1 MSVLLWLG
9 PVLLPVL
16 AAVLLAARP
25 GPRTSWLLV
34 AAPAPAAVLALLGE
48 ALPALR
54 LDWLLLGVQPGVD
67 DVGRLL
73 LLLTAL
79 VWAAAGAY
87 SRAEVEQH
95 RGYAVLWMLALT
107 GNVGLIVATDVVTF
121 YSAFVVM
128 TFAAY
133 GLVVHTR
140 TDAARRAGRVYVV
153 LAVIGETLLLGALLL
168 AVSEAPGLCLDDVAA
183 TVATSDHRDL
193 LIGLLLAGFGIKAGV
208 IGLHVWLPL
217 AHPAAPFPAS
227 AALSGAMIKAGLVGW
242 VRLLPAGE
250 AALVSWSDVV
260 IVAGVLTAFAGVAL
274 GLTQRD
280 PKVVLAYSSV
290 SQMGFLT
297 VLVGVA
303 LRVPEAA
310 PVALAGAAV
319 YALHHGLAKAA
330 LFLGV
335 GLVRRTASRR
345 THRVLLV
352 GMVLAAAS
360 LAGVPATSGA
370 VAKGW
375 VKHGLELA
383 AVGDA
388 VGLALSLAAA
398 GTTVLMVRLLL
409 LVPGWSAHG
418 TAARPGPGT
427 SGVTPSG
434 TATGT
439 ASGTATGTATGTV
452 TGTATGTAGTSLV
465 PWLLL
470 LAAVVAATAVLPVR
484 VLAAV
489 DAPTGVVVWDATWP
503 VLLGLAL
510 AALARAVAR
519 RRTLP
524 VLPVPAGDLV
534 VTCERGAALLRQG
547 VVSGGTIGARA
558 VRSVAVTTAGPARWA
573 RDRQVLLD
581 RMEAWTT
588 RRSTGAAMAALV
600 TLALLLSLTLP
611 GQ

>member
-260 IVAGVLTAFAGVAL
+260 IVADVLTAFAGVAL

-303 LRVPEAA
+303 LRVPEAV

-360 LAGVPATSGA
+360 LAGLPATSGA

-439 ASGTATGTATGTV
+439 ATGTV
-452 TGTATGTAGTSLV
+452 TGTVTGTAGTSLV

-489 DAPTGVVVWDATWP
+489 DAPTGVVGWDATWP

>member
-227 AALSGAMIKAGLVGW
+227 AALSGSMIKAGLVGW

-250 AALVSWSDVV
+250 AALISWSDVV

-360 LAGVPATSGA
+360 LAGLPATSGA

-439 ASGTATGTATGTV
+439 AS
-452 TGTATGTAGTSLV
+452 GTATGTAGTSLV

>member
-360 LAGVPATSGA
+360 LAGLPATSGA

-439 ASGTATGTATGTV
+439 ATGTV
-452 TGTATGTAGTSLV
+452 TGTAGTSLV

-489 DAPTGVVVWDATWP
+489 DAPTGVVGWDATWP

>member
-1 MSVLLWLG
+1 M
-9 PVLLPVL
+9 
-16 AAVLLAARP
+16 
-25 GPRTSWLLV
+25 
-34 AAPAPAAVLALLGE
+34 
-48 ALPALR
+48 
-54 LDWLLLGVQPGVD
+54 
-67 DVGRLL
+67 
-73 LLLTAL
+73 
-79 VWAAAGAY
+79 
-87 SRAEVEQH
+87 
-95 RGYAVLWMLALT
+95 
-107 GNVGLIVATDVVTF
+107 
-121 YSAFVVM
+121 
-128 TFAAY
+128 
-133 GLVVHTR
+133 
-140 TDAARRAGRVYVV
+140 
-153 LAVIGETLLLGALLL
+153 
-168 AVSEAPGLCLDDVAA
+168 
-183 TVATSDHRDL
+183 
-193 LIGLLLAGFGIKAGV
+193 
-208 IGLHVWLPL
+208 
-217 AHPAAPFPAS
+217 
-227 AALSGAMIKAGLVGW
+227 
-242 VRLLPAGE
+242 
-250 AALVSWSDVV
+250 
-260 IVAGVLTAFAGVAL
+260 
-274 GLTQRD
+274 
-280 PKVVLAYSSV
+280 
-290 SQMGFLT
+290 
-297 VLVGVA
+297 
-303 LRVPEAA
+303 
-310 PVALAGAAV
+310 
-319 YALHHGLAKAA
+319 AA

-360 LAGVPATSGA
+360 LAGLPATSGA

-452 TGTATGTAGTSLV
+452 TGTVTGTAGTSLV

-547 VVSGGTIGARA
+547 VVSGGTIGERA
-558 VRSVAVTTAGPARWA
+558 VRTVAVTTAGPARWA